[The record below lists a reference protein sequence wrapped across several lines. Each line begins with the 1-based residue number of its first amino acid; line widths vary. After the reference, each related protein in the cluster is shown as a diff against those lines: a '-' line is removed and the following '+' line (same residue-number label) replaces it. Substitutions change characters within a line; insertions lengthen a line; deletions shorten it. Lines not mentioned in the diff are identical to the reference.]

1 MKNKKLWVFV
11 GIVVLIVLINQLFGI
26 SDWLGGDK
34 GLSFLKKLVEENL
47 MLAILIYIIVTIIS
61 CVVFA
66 LPGVT
71 FAIAASVLFGPILGT
86 ICCVIATTLG
96 AMLAFLTGR
105 YFLKDSIK
113 PTVQKNK
120 YLKKWLFDESWQNEF
135 FVLMITRLVP
145 IFPYNLQNFA
155 YGITD
160 ISFASYSIGT
170 LIFILPGTAMYTVGF
185 SGFTETSGNR
195 WVYLA
200 ISIVLAV
207 VVIGI
212 SMWLKKKYV
221 VKETVGSDRGS
232 GKAPYIGAD
241 KDSSLDLTRCIH
253 CHKCQNSCKFLAK
266 HRIDIGDGDKLND
279 LAYHCFLCGECTA
292 VCPMKI
298 DGREVVLRF
307 RQSAVDDLAGE
318 EQISKRYKGMLL
330 EKRKYIFKN
339 YRHAGNGHAA
349 FFPGCNFV
357 SMYPKTTKHV
367 VALLKEA
374 NIGVIYDC
382 CGKPVAELGLAEDEQ
397 RIISDID
404 NRLRELGISELVTA
418 CPNCYDFLGG
428 KLEAKVVSIYDK
440 LAELGIGAEVEGG
453 KKMFMPCPDR
463 NKGVLLSQIEE
474 NFAKKPFEKID
485 GVQCCG
491 LGGSA
496 GACEPELAKNMT
508 NKLEDGIWVYCA
520 TCAGKITRDGHKD
533 VKHVLPEI
541 LGTCESPDTKKSY
554 FNRVFTKFK

>member
-11 GIVVLIVLINQLFGI
+11 GTVVLIVLINHFFGI
-26 SDWLGGDK
+26 SEWLGGDK

-113 PTVQKNK
+113 PTIQKNK
-120 YLKKWLFDESWQNEF
+120 YLNKWLFDESGQNEF

-145 IFPYNLQNFA
+145 IFPYNMQNFA

-195 WVYLA
+195 WVYFA
-200 ISIVLAV
+200 ISIALAV

-221 VKETVGSDRGS
+221 VKETGISDRGS

-253 CHKCQNSCKFLAK
+253 CHKCQNSCRSERA
-266 HRIDIGDGDKLND
+266 
-279 LAYHCFLCGECTA
+279 
-292 VCPMKI
+292 
-298 DGREVVLRF
+298 
-307 RQSAVDDLAGE
+307 S
-318 EQISKRYKGMLL
+318 
-330 EKRKYIFKN
+330 
-339 YRHAGNGHAA
+339 
-349 FFPGCNFV
+349 
-357 SMYPKTTKHV
+357 
-367 VALLKEA
+367 
-374 NIGVIYDC
+374 
-382 CGKPVAELGLAEDEQ
+382 CGKE
-397 RIISDID
+397 
-404 NRLRELGISELVTA
+404 
-418 CPNCYDFLGG
+418 C
-428 KLEAKVVSIYDK
+428 
-440 LAELGIGAEVEGG
+440 
-453 KKMFMPCPDR
+453 
-463 NKGVLLSQIEE
+463 
-474 NFAKKPFEKID
+474 
-485 GVQCCG
+485 
-491 LGGSA
+491 
-496 GACEPELAKNMT
+496 
-508 NKLEDGIWVYCA
+508 
-520 TCAGKITRDGHKD
+520 
-533 VKHVLPEI
+533 
-541 LGTCESPDTKKSY
+541 
-554 FNRVFTKFK
+554 